1 MNEDLRKMLEAAR
14 EASRRLNRCQEAD
27 INRLLLSAADKVEAA
42 IDKILAANATDLAR
56 MDKDNP
62 KYDRLKLT
70 PRPHPSHRRRHAQR
84 GVVAVAPSPHIGR
97 MDTAQRDA
105 NKKSVGPVRCGRRNL
120 RGASQCHV

>member
-1 MNEDLRKMLEAAR
+1 MLEAAR
-14 EASRRLNRCQEAD
+14 EASRGLNRCQESD

-70 PRPHPSHRRRHAQR
+70 PTASE
-84 GVVAVAPSPHIGR
+84 PSPPTCAAWR
-97 MDTAQRDA
+97 
-105 NKKSVGPVRCGRRNL
+105 RCRRPFAAHWQN
-120 RGASQCHV
+120 GHSPTGCE

>member
-14 EASRRLNRCQEAD
+14 EASRGLNRCQEAD

-56 MDKDNP
+56 MDKDN
-62 KYDRLKLT
+62 
-70 PRPHPSHRRRHAQR
+70 PSHRRRHAQR